1 MIDSAT
7 IRFEIAGGFVLTGG
21 GALIKGLPELG
32 EYILMRSCKIGYP
45 IPFGGMTNIMQN
57 PKYSTVLG
65 LLIEAAKRQPYIPT
79 QNQSSNN
86 HRVMFNNKD
95 KDSNSNSN
103 QSNTDLISK
112 LSESLKSVFKE
123 IF

>member
-1 MIDSAT
+1 
-7 IRFEIAGGFVLTGG
+7 
-21 GALIKGLPELG
+21 
-32 EYILMRSCKIGYP
+32 MRSCKIGFP

-65 LLIEAAKRQPYIPT
+65 LLLEANKRKPYVAT
-79 QNQSSNN
+79 QGQSAAP
-86 HRVMFNNKD
+86 HRVMFTKE
-95 KDSNSNSN
+95 KDSNESNI
-103 QSNTDLISK
+103 DLIGK

>member
-1 MIDSAT
+1 
-7 IRFEIAGGFVLTGG
+7 
-21 GALIKGLPELG
+21 
-32 EYILMRSCKIGYP
+32 
-45 IPFGGMTNIMQN
+45 MQN

-65 LLIEAAKRQPYIPT
+65 LLIEASKRKPYTPT

-86 HRVMFNNKD
+86 HRVMFNSKD
-95 KDSNSNSN
+95 KDSNH
-103 QSNTDLISK
+103 SNTDLISK